1 MSDAT
6 SFLQEKYNSI
16 ISFMKENWAPIMFI
30 VFCILMYFIMQKPN
44 KRKRR
49 KNKKNKKTYAR
60 NVYRNGVRIKRS
72 IFTIPTFKRRADG
85 KKIRRMSLKE
95 LMRKRD
101 KVERNILNQKKKW
114 KALRKKYEHEVADK
128 VEMYINNKKEELKYI
143 LERIKAKE
151 SIMKRVR
158 GKEGNIM
165 KGVRGKKSKKKSKKK
180 RKKRKRQNLK
190 NPFNEN

>member
-16 ISFMKENWAPIMFI
+16 TSFMKEYWAPIMFI

-49 KNKKNKKTYAR
+49 KNKGNKKTYAR

-72 IFTIPTFKRRADG
+72 IFTIPTFKRRANG

-101 KVERNILNQKKKW
+101 KIKRNISNQKKKL

-128 VEMYINNKKEELKYI
+128 VEMYINNKEEELKYI
-143 LERIKAKE
+143 RKRIKAKE
-151 SIMKRVR
+151 SKMKKKKGNKKK
-158 GKEGNIM
+158 GK
-165 KGVRGKKSKKKSKKK
+165 KKKGKKSKKKRKK
-180 RKKRKRQNLK
+180 KKRKRQNLK
-190 NPFNEN
+190 NPFK

>member
-16 ISFMKENWAPIMFI
+16 TSFMKEYWAPIMFI

-49 KNKKNKKTYAR
+49 KNKGNKKTYAR

-72 IFTIPTFKRRADG
+72 IFTIPTFKRRANG

-101 KVERNILNQKKKW
+101 KIKRNISNQKKKW

-128 VEMYINNKKEELKYI
+128 VEMYINNKEEELKYI
-143 LERIKAKE
+143 RKRIKAKE
-151 SIMKRVR
+151 SKMKKKKGNKKK
-158 GKEGNIM
+158 GK
-165 KGVRGKKSKKKSKKK
+165 KKKGKKSKKKRKK
-180 RKKRKRQNLK
+180 KKRKRQNLK
-190 NPFNEN
+190 NPFK

>member
-6 SFLQEKYNSI
+6 SFIQEKYNSI
-16 ISFMKENWAPIMFI
+16 TSFMKEYWAPIMFI

-95 LMRKRD
+95 LKRERD
-101 KVERNILNQKKKW
+101 KIKRNISNQKKKL

-128 VEMYINNKKEELKYI
+128 VEMYINNKEEELKYI
-143 LERIKAKE
+143 RKRIKAKE
-151 SIMKRVR
+151 SKMKGVR
-158 GKEGNIM
+158 GKKGNIM
-165 KGVRGKKSKKKSKKK
+165 KGVRGKKSKKKRKK
-180 RKKRKRQNLK
+180 RKKRKNLK
-190 NPFNEN
+190 NPFK